1 MSVICSRCGSTDVEC
16 EAVVNPNGHVFKR
29 FTDESFLYG
38 MCNNCGAY
46 VILISPDDL
55 KQRIDCLHK
64 EFMEHSAS
72 EPDYADCIVVF
83 NDDGMQ
89 IDVRISMKSFVMDDK
104 TDNDI
109 EEKIFFYCAGLSDLK
124 SLTEY
129 GMEDFIITECYRF
142 NHWTEEE
149 RNNKGLV

>member
-16 EAVVNPNGHVFKR
+16 EAVVNPNGHV
-29 FTDESFLYG
+29 
-38 MCNNCGAY
+38 
-46 VILISPDDL
+46 
-55 KQRIDCLHK
+55 
-64 EFMEHSAS
+64 MEHSAS